1 MDVSFLSAT
10 GNRFAMV
17 DGFSGPTPRDPAAL
31 ARELCAR
38 HALDGVLVV
47 ERASDPAAACAMR
60 VWNADGSRAET
71 CGNGL
76 RCVGRLMVE
85 HGHSS
90 ATDFAIETDV
100 GPRAIKVLRRPGGG
114 WSARTQLGHPRL
126 EPARVRLD
134 LPTGTLELD
143 IVAVDLGNPHCV
155 LFVPNES
162 TADVS
167 ALGPLLE
174 RHARFPKG
182 ANVEFAAPDGR
193 RLGLRVWE
201 RGVGETASCGSGA
214 CAAAAAAIA
223 TGRMDPPV
231 EVEQSGGWVL
241 VEWDE
246 RDGLWLSGPVEDL
259 VPTGLGAAVSGGSSW
274 TSG

>member
-1 MDVSFLSAT
+1 V
-10 GNRFAMV
+10 
-17 DGFSGPTPRDPAAL
+17 
-31 ARELCAR
+31 
-38 HALDGVLVV
+38 
-47 ERASDPAAACAMR
+47 
-60 VWNADGSRAET
+60 
-71 CGNGL
+71 
-76 RCVGRLMVE
+76 
-85 HGHSS
+85 
-90 ATDFAIETDV
+90 
-100 GPRAIKVLRRPGGG
+100 
-114 WSARTQLGHPRL
+114 RL
-126 EPARVRLD
+126 E

-155 LFVPNES
+155 LFVPDEQS
-162 TADVS
+162 ADVT

-174 RHARFPKG
+174 RHAHFPKG

-214 CAAAAAAIA
+214 CAAAAAAIS

-231 EVEQSGGWVL
+231 EVEQRGGWVL

-259 VPTGLGAAVSGGSSW
+259 IPTGLGAAVSGGGAW
-274 TSG
+274 TSA